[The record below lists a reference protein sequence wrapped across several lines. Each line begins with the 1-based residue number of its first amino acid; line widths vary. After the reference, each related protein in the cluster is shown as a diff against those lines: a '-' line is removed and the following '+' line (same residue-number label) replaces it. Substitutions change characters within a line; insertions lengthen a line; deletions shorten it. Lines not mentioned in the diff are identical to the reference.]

1 MNAQNA
7 LYEILISRLRNASA
21 LWGVRVEPLTIASSR
36 LGEPLD
42 SNGQRQL
49 YVVFSELSGGREMV
63 NPQRKNAEML
73 ISVKAVS
80 GTMAQAMAASDAI
93 SALLDDS
100 GRQDVGSEAA
110 NPRLPIHAAW
120 DITTVTEER
129 DIWLE
134 EKSSGAQSIYHAG
147 HQYRVMMEKK

>member
-1 MNAQNA
+1 MNAQQA

-21 LWGVRVEPLTIASSR
+21 LWGVRLEPLTIASSR

-42 SNGQRQL
+42 ANGQRQL
-49 YVVFSELSGGREMV
+49 YVVFFEVSGGRQMV
-63 NPQRKNAEML
+63 NPRRKNAEIL

-100 GRQDVGSEAA
+100 GRQDVGSITT
-110 NPRLPIHAAW
+110 PLHLPTHAEW
-120 DITTVTEER
+120 DITTMTEER

-134 EKSSGAQSIYHAG
+134 EQFSGAQSIYHAG